1 MEHTYLP
8 EKAPTKREQIRDLVL
23 GDHTCAYS
31 ADDIARI
38 VQTTKENVWKEKSR
52 MGNEGLLVRRRTL
65 NVSAEGKE
73 ETMLLIPSVAAAG
86 AGQSRTKGRSNDDH
100 YTRYLN
106 ITPIDSEGIRK
117 MYTGFKNKEKPVD
130 IIVQYG
136 FRPSVVE
143 LEYSRFLK
151 LDGLDM
157 DALQNYIGK
166 EISKY
171 PEEVAERLEKN
182 YKQNGYLTTAE
193 IIEFVTMKHI
203 SYRNQ
208 T

>member
-1 MEHTYLP
+1 
-8 EKAPTKREQIRDLVL
+8 
-23 GDHTCAYS
+23 
-31 ADDIARI
+31 
-38 VQTTKENVWKEKSR
+38 
-52 MGNEGLLVRRRTL
+52 
-65 NVSAEGKE
+65 
-73 ETMLLIPSVAAAG
+73 
-86 AGQSRTKGRSNDDH
+86 
-100 YTRYLN
+100 
-106 ITPIDSEGIRK
+106 

-130 IIVQYG
+130 IIVQYR
-136 FRPSVVE
+136 FPHSVVG